1 MIRSAHAVP
10 QFIAM
15 ATGISFF
22 QVERLVMLAA
32 NDFLA
37 NPTLMMAVY
46 LEWSA
51 AMQSLSRSGQLSL
64 SASTT
69 VLEVNDP
76 PFATSHYTHNAVALR
91 CRSLFVQ
98 MAETVAQMPAACL
111 DYFYAEYS
119 KVDRDGEYA
128 GYTMSGHLLANLYIL
143 DQSDPEHHHMPVML
157 TKPYA
162 VIRLALKVCAR
173 LI

>member
-22 QVERLVMLAA
+22 QVERLGMLAG

-69 VLEVNDP
+69 VLEVNHP

-111 DYFYAEYS
+111 DYFDAEYS

-162 VIRLALKVCAR
+162 DIRLALKVCAR